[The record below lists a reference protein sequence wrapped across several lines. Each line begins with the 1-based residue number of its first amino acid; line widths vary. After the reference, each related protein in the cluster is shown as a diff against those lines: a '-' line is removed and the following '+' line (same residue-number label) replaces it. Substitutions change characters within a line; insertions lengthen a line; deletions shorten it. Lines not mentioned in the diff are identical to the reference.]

1 MQNEAV
7 FFISGDRWH
16 CKCYLEAIEKDLLPL
31 EDFSKTTDMFKTC
44 KQYENGGKILAP
56 KNIDKKASD
65 YKHLISIANF
75 FAKEGKTVRLNPV
88 VHFKS
93 DEYKQIFGSLI
104 STVYERKCPDL
115 KINGLF
121 YEFEN
126 YIPPFKTRK
135 IANMISHGAKQSSR
149 IIINNSKGASDRYI
163 LRNIRDRMAYKKFK
177 YEIEEV
183 WLYEKGNVRLLFK
196 KQ

>member
-1 MQNEAV
+1 
-7 FFISGDRWH
+7 
-16 CKCYLEAIEKDLLPL
+16 
-31 EDFSKTTDMFKTC
+31 MFKTY
-44 KQYENGGKILAP
+44 KQYENGGKVLVP
-56 KNIDKKASD
+56 KFIDKKASD

-88 VHFKS
+88 AHFKS

-104 STVYERKCPDL
+104 DTIYERKCPDL
-115 KINGLF
+115 DIDGIF

-135 IANMISHGAKQSSR
+135 IANMISHGAKQSSH

-163 LRNIRDRMAYKKFK
+163 LRNIKDRMTDKKFK
-177 YEIEEV
+177 YIIEEV
-183 WLYEKGNVRLLFK
+183 WVYEKGKVRLLFK
-196 KQ
+196 IQ